1 MKELDLLKKDWK
13 KSENS
18 FVPVSE
24 NEIYKMIHKRSSSI
38 VKWIFVISIIEFVVL
53 NGIGLLISDKHP
65 QDIYGIDKYI
75 NLFQIL
81 AYGINFFFMF
91 LFYKNYR
98 NISATSNT
106 KKLMESILKTRK
118 TVKYYIGCNL
128 IYLFFMISGVF
139 TLVIFKNHYFDNKDT
154 LKIIYAS
161 CAIFAVILVIIG
173 IVWVFY
179 NFLYGFLL
187 KKLKRNY
194 AELKKMDS

>member
-38 VKWIFVISIIEFVVL
+38 VKWIFVISILEFVVL
-53 NGIGLLISDKHP
+53 NGVGLLISDKHS

-128 IYLFFMISGVF
+128 IYLFFMISGIF
-139 TLVIFKNHYFDNKDT
+139 TVVIFKNHYFDNKDT

-161 CAIFAVILVIIG
+161 AAIFAVILVIIG

-194 AELKKMDS
+194 AELKKIDS